1 MNVKSTLLRLL
12 SVCLLSLAMATAAWA
27 LDLQSAKEA
36 GQVGEKADGYL
47 GIVSNAP
54 GVAAL
59 VQDINQKRR
68 AAYED
73 IAQKNGTSLQA
84 VEEVAGRKA
93 VERTPAGQFIMSPG
107 GQWVR
112 K

>member
-12 SVCLLSLAMATAAWA
+12 SVGLLSLSMTAWA
-27 LDLQSAKEA
+27 IDLQSAKEA

-47 GIVSNAP
+47 GVVSNAP
-54 GVAAL
+54 GVTAL

-68 AAYED
+68 AAYQD

-84 VEEVAGRKA
+84 VEELAGRKA
-93 VERTPAGQFIMSPG
+93 LEKTPPGQFIMSPG
-107 GQWVR
+107 GQWIR

>member
-12 SVCLLSLAMATAAWA
+12 SVGLLSLSMAAWA
-27 LDLQSAKEA
+27 IDLQSAKAA

-47 GIVSNAP
+47 GVVINAP
-54 GVAAL
+54 GVPAL

-68 AAYED
+68 AAYQD

-84 VEEVAGRKA
+84 VEELAGRKA
-93 VERTPAGQFIMSPG
+93 LEKTPPGQFIMSPG
-107 GQWVR
+107 GQWIR